1 MKVIL
6 THEHADFDAVAS
18 QLGAHKLYPD
28 AVPVLPR
35 QVNRNVR
42 DFLMLYGNDLPF
54 VEARDIP
61 KKRVELAILVDTQGV
76 ASIRGMG
83 PHTRVIVID
92 HHAPGRNLPEGW
104 QYIGDVLGANTTL
117 LVERIAEAQLQV
129 SPLEA
134 TLLLLGIYEDTGSLL
149 YPTTTARDIRAAAW
163 LLEKH
168 ASLEVA
174 RSYLLHPLS
183 DAQKA
188 LYRTLVEKSETHTI
202 QGHYVVVAAASVKDY
217 VDEISTVVHRLRT
230 IYEPDALFVL
240 VAQDGNVQLV
250 ARSKTDDIDV
260 GAIATEFGGGGHP
273 RASAALI
280 KGASLERAKRQLM
293 DAIERH
299 AKPSATVSQ
308 IMSNGVKTLY
318 TTDKVKDVA
327 ERMLRLGHEGFPVLD
342 PRTNEIVGIITRREI
357 DRAMGHGLGGDPISR
372 YMRPG
377 KIVVY
382 PDDPVRKVRDLM
394 LESGW
399 GQIPV
404 IDKETGKIIG
414 IVTRTDLIKTW
425 GGREPRESLAKLM
438 EERWPP
444 MLLAILKKAGA
455 AASENGMQVYVV
467 GGSVRDL
474 ILGRKNFDVDLV
486 VEGDAI
492 ALVKKLEE
500 EYGGRVKTHRRFG
513 TAKWLL
519 PPPEEL
525 SRRLG
530 VEDSGFEIDSLD
542 FATARAE
549 FYTHPTALPTVESG
563 SIKLDLL
570 RRDFTINTLAVRLD
584 PERWGELLDFYGGMR
599 DLEQGKIRVL
609 HSLSFIDDPTRI
621 LRAVRFEQR
630 FGFRIEERT
639 EELISNALDLLN
651 RVSGSRLRNE
661 LELILRES
669 EPEKAIRRLG
679 ELGVLPYLNEELRYD
694 AWIDEK
700 FKFLREMTSRH
711 SPPGP
716 MERLYFGVLVYRLSH
731 EAHVDIAERLR
742 LRRETIRLM
751 NDLEVLRGRER
762 VLASPELRPS
772 EIYDAFHRI
781 CGEARFVFAA
791 VTDEGLVKDRWVEY
805 ESKLKH
811 VRTELSGDDLKA
823 MGLKPGPI
831 YKQILNR
838 LLHARLDGE
847 VKDRQEELALAREL
861 LEELRSESQ
870 ITST

>member
-6 THEHADFDAVAS
+6 THEHADFDAIAS

-35 QVNRNVR
+35 QINRNVR
-42 DFLMLYGNDLPF
+42 DFLTLYGSALPF
-54 VEARDIP
+54 VEAKDLP

-76 ASIRGMG
+76 VSIRGMG
-83 PHTRVIVID
+83 AHTKFLVID
-92 HHAPGRNLPEGW
+92 HHAPGKNMPEGW
-104 QYIGDVLGANTTL
+104 EYIGEVVGANTTL
-117 LVERIAEAQLQV
+117 LVEKIAEAGMRI

-163 LLEKH
+163 LLERR
-168 ASLEVA
+168 ANLEVA

-183 DAQKA
+183 EAQKS
-188 LYRTLVEKSETHTI
+188 LYRALVDRSETLNI
-202 QGHYVVVAAASVKDY
+202 EGHYVVVATASVKGY

-260 GAIATEFGGGGHP
+260 GAIAMEMGGGGHP

-280 KGASLERAKRQLM
+280 KGMSLLEAKQKLVE
-293 DAIERH
+293 IVKRH
-299 AKPSATVSQ
+299 VKPPTPVSQ
-308 IMSNGVKTLY
+308 IMSNGVKTLHP
-318 TTDKVKDVA
+318 TDRVKDVA
-327 ERMLRLGHEGFPVLD
+327 ERMLRLGHEGFPVVD
-342 PRTNEIVGIITRREI
+342 PETREIVGIITRREI
-357 DRAMGHGLGGDPISR
+357 DRAMGHGLGNDPISR

-377 KIVVY
+377 KVFVY
-382 PDDPVRKVRDLM
+382 PDDSVKKVRDLM

-404 IDKETGKIIG
+404 VERGSGKIIG

-425 GGREPRESLAKLM
+425 GAPERGRSLEKLM
-438 EERWPP
+438 KERWPP
-444 MLLAILKKAGA
+444 MLLAILREAGE
-455 AASENGMQVYVV
+455 AASEMGVQVYVV

-474 ILGRKNFDVDLV
+474 ILGRENFDVDLV

-492 ALVKKLEE
+492 ALVKRLQEKH
-500 EYGGRVKTHRRFG
+500 GGRVKTHRRFG

-519 PPPEEL
+519 PEREEL
-525 SRRLG
+525 GRRLG
-530 VEDSGFEIDSLD
+530 VSAEGFAIESLD

-584 PERWGELLDFYGGMR
+584 PKRWGELLDFYGGMR
-599 DLEQGKIRVL
+599 DLEQGIIRVL

-630 FGFRIEERT
+630 FGFRIEKRT
-639 EELISNALDLLN
+639 EELIGNALDLLN
-651 RVSGSRLRNE
+651 RVSGARLRNE
-661 LELILRES
+661 LELILREH
-669 EPEKAIRRLG
+669 EPEKAIRRLH

-694 AWIDEK
+694 EWIDRK
-700 FKFLREMTSRH
+700 FRSLREMMDQYP
-711 SPPGP
+711 PPGP
-716 MERLYFGVLVYRLSH
+716 VERLYFGVLTYRFTK
-731 EAHVDIAERLR
+731 EARTEIAERLR

-751 NDLEVLRGRER
+751 EDLAVLRERESA
-762 VLASPELRPS
+762 LAAPRLKPS
-772 EIYDAFHRI
+772 EIYEAFHRI
-781 CGEARFVFAA
+781 GEEAGFVFAA
-791 VTDEGLVKDRWVEY
+791 VTEEEIVRLRWMEY
-805 ESKLKH
+805 ESTLKH
-811 VRTELSGDDLKA
+811 VRTEVTGDDLKA
-823 MGLKPGPI
+823 MGLKPGPL
-831 YKQILNR
+831 YKKILRR
-838 LLHARLDGE
+838 LLYARLDGE
-847 VKDRQEELALAREL
+847 VSSKAEELELVSRVLAEENGREDA
-861 LEELRSESQ
+861 R
-870 ITST
+870 

>member
-6 THEHADFDAVAS
+6 THEHADFDAIAS

-35 QVNRNVR
+35 QINRNVR
-42 DFLMLYGNDLPF
+42 DFLMLYGSTLPF
-54 VEARDIP
+54 VEAKDLP

-76 ASIRGMG
+76 VSIKGMG
-83 PHTRVIVID
+83 SHTKYLVID
-92 HHAPGRNLPEGW
+92 HHAPSSNMPKGW
-104 QYIGDVLGANTTL
+104 QYIGDILGANTTL
-117 LVERIAEAQLQV
+117 LVEKIAESQIQV

-149 YPTTTARDIRAAAW
+149 YPTTTSRDIRAAAW
-163 LLEKH
+163 LLEH
-168 ASLEVA
+168 GANLEVA

-183 DAQKA
+183 AEQKA
-188 LYRTLVEKSETHTI
+188 LYRTLVERSETYNI
-202 QGHYVVVAAASVKDY
+202 KGHHVVVATASVKGY

-260 GAIATEFGGGGHP
+260 GVIAAEFGGGGHP
-273 RASAALI
+273 RASAALVKQTPLAQVKKKLI
-280 KGASLERAKRQLM
+280 ETIEKHTTPPASVAN
-293 DAIERH
+293 
-299 AKPSATVSQ
+299 

-318 TTDKVKDVA
+318 TTDKVEDVA
-327 ERMLRLGHEGFPVLD
+327 DRMLRLGHEGFPVLD
-342 PRTNEIVGIITRREI
+342 PQTQEIVGIITRREI
-357 DRAMGHGLGGDPISR
+357 DRAMGHGLGKDPISR

-377 KIVVY
+377 KVY
-382 PDDPVRKVRDLM
+382 VHPDDPIHKVRDLM

-404 IDKETGKIIG
+404 VDRESGKIIG
-414 IVTRTDLIKTW
+414 IVTRTDLIKTL
-425 GGREPRESLAKLM
+425 GGARPKESLAKLM

-444 MLLAILKKAGA
+444 LLLALLRKAGEKA
-455 AASENGMQVYVV
+455 QQMGIQVYVV

-474 ILGRKNFDVDLV
+474 ILGQENFDVDMV

-492 ALVKKLEE
+492 ALVKELQREL
-500 EYGGRVKTHRRFG
+500 GGRVKAHRRFG

-519 PPPEEL
+519 PDRTEL
-525 SRRLG
+525 RRRLG
-530 VEDSGFEIDSLD
+530 MEDKDFDIESLD

-549 FYTHPTALPTVESG
+549 YYTHPTALPTVESG

-570 RRDFTINTLAVRLD
+570 RRDFTINTLAIRLN
-584 PERWGELLDFYGGMR
+584 PSRWGELLDFYGGMR
-599 DLEQGKIRVL
+599 DIEQGTIRVL

-639 EELISNALDLLN
+639 EELIGNALDLLH
-651 RVSGSRLRNE
+651 RVSGPRLRNE
-661 LELILRES
+661 LELILREK

-694 AWIDEK
+694 EWIDRK
-700 FKFLREMTSRH
+700 FKALRQMAEQHT
-711 SPPGP
+711 PPGP
-716 MERLYFGVLVYRLSH
+716 MERLYFGVLTYRLSH
-731 EAHVDIAERLR
+731 EARQAIAERLR

-751 NDLEVLRGRER
+751 NDLESLREKEHD
-762 VLASPELRPS
+762 LASPDLRPS
-772 EIYDAFHRI
+772 DTYEIFHRT
-781 CGEARFVFAA
+781 CDEARFVFGAI
-791 VTDEGLVKDRWVEY
+791 TDIEMVRLRWMEY
-805 ESKLKH
+805 ENTLRH
-811 VRTELSGDDLKA
+811 VRTEVSGEDLKA
-823 MGLKPGPI
+823 MGLRPGPL
-831 YKQILNR
+831 YKKLLKR

-847 VKDRQEELALAREL
+847 VHSKEEELDLVRRL
-861 LEELRSESQ
+861 LQ
-870 ITST
+870 AQ